1 LIVGKWTGRHR
12 WSATTSKTMEGS
24 AALVLAVVGG
34 AGAHR
39 LCGLVEPFPVRAQV
53 APPVERGA
61 DRA

>member
-1 LIVGKWTGRHR
+1 VGKRMGRHR

-34 AGAHR
+34 AGALR
-39 LCGLVEPFPVRAQV
+39 LCGLVEPFPVRARTALQ
-53 APPVERGA
+53 VERGA